1 MLTRIWKYGMIN
13 ISKERKVCFMKMYK
27 VYYKSGNGT
36 ERYTYVNANS
46 EQMIRDIVYCVQ
58 GMCTEVVSYEEVI
71 NDEEKNL

>member
-1 MLTRIWKYGMIN
+1 
-13 ISKERKVCFMKMYK
+13 MKMYK

-36 ERYTYVNANS
+36 EGYTYVNANS

-58 GMCTEVVSYEEVI
+58 GTCTEVVSYEEVV